1 MNFLLTLY
9 GVAIEKE
16 CFDIADWLI
25 LSNKYRVNA
34 HD

>member
-9 GVAIEKE
+9 GGAIGKE

-25 LSNKYRVNA
+25 LSNKYRVKA
-34 HD
+34 PD